1 MILMY
6 LPSQVV
12 PFLLDHL
19 RLNLEQIA
27 ACLGKNED
35 EAVVLLHQIV
45 NRMSTFTTGLART
58 RQDAHWGSKAARR
71 VWEAEFGRSFV
82 VPEVGR
88 LDERVRRLAEA
99 VADDQSAADVAL
111 ATIMTERRA
120 DDAAAATELFVDN
133 PRFWDAI
140 Q

>member
-1 MILMY
+1 MMH

-45 NRMSTFTTGLART
+45 HRMATAPGLPRA
-58 RQDAHWGSKAARR
+58 RQDAHWGTKAARR
-71 VWEAEFGRSFV
+71 AWEAEFGRACV
-82 VPEVGR
+82 EPEVGR
-88 LDERVRRLAEA
+88 LEERVRRLAEA
-99 VADDQSAADVAL
+99 VADDQSAADAAL
-111 ATIMTERRA
+111 AAILTERRA
-120 DDAAAATELFVDN
+120 DDAAATTELLVDN
-133 PRFWDAI
+133 PRFWEAF